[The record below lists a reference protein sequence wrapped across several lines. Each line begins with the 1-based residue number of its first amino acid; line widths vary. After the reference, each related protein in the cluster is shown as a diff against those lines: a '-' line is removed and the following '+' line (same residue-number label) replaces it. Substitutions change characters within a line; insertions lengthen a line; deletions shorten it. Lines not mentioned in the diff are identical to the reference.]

1 MMFEN
6 NKDFYEDVVSKKF
19 DIKLLEHSFKKRK
32 WCPKQVVAF
41 LAFGYCGKTGVLELL
56 NEWCLNWK
64 VQFWWYVFYVKFN
77 GVENFSTP
85 L

>member
-19 DIKLLEHSFKKRK
+19 DIRLYEQSFKKRK

-41 LAFGYCGKTGVLELL
+41 LAFGRIIEDVDVIDLLGK
-56 NEWCLNWK
+56 WRSNWK
-64 VQFWWYVFYVKFN
+64 SQFWWFVFLQHIK
-77 GVENFSTP
+77 NF
-85 L
+85 